1 MLNTALRFMS
11 ECDSAGLKYRDSRD
25 LDDGNS
31 LVVCGINGRNNAR
44 YDIVFIFDKDGHSVQ
59 LRVFGLVSFPGE
71 KADAMLK
78 VANEMNVRYRW
89 LKFCVN
95 DMKVNVHGDAIISEE
110 NSGKICMELLVRT
123 ASIVDGAYP
132 DFMRTLWS

>member
-31 LVVCGINGRNNAR
+31 LVVCGINGKNNAR

-95 DMKVNVHGDAIISEE
+95 DMKLLAECFE
-110 NSGKICMELLVRT
+110 KIGIPKDNIFREGL
-123 ASIVDGAYP
+123 P
-132 DFMRTLWS
+132 KFDFMMRQ

>member
-31 LVVCGINGRNNAR
+31 LVVCGINGKNNAR
-44 YDIVFIFDKDGHSVQ
+44 YDVVFIFDKDEHSVQ
-59 LRVFGLVSFPGE
+59 LRIFGLVNFPGE

-78 VANEMNVRYRW
+78 VANDVNLRYRW
-89 LKFCVN
+89 LKFCTFDN
-95 DMKVNVHGDAIISEE
+95 KVNVHGDAIISDTT
-110 NSGKICMELLVRT
+110 SGKICVELLVRT

-132 DFMRTLWS
+132 DFMRALWS

>member
-31 LVVCGINGRNNAR
+31 LVVCGISGKNNAR
-44 YDIVFIFDKDGHSVQ
+44 YDVVFIFDKDEHSVQ
-59 LRVFGLVSFPGE
+59 LRIFGLVNFPGE

-78 VANEMNVRYRW
+78 VANDVNLRYRW
-89 LKFCVN
+89 LKFCTT
-95 DMKVNVHGDAIISEE
+95 DKQVNVHGDAIISDTT
-110 NSGKICMELLVRT
+110 SGKICVELLLRT

-132 DFMRTLWS
+132 DFMRALWS